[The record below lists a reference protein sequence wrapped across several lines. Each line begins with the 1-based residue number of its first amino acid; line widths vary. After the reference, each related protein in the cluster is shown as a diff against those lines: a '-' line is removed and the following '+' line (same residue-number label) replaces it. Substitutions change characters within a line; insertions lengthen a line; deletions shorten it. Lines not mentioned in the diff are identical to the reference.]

1 MSTDCSTAR
10 GGASSV
16 PVPGIPGPTQRPKSG
31 SKKTP
36 PTPGN
41 RAEAGSGRDARAP
54 LVPGRG
60 SLRPQQRP
68 APLLGSAALATDRR
82 SPDCAPVCL
91 WLGGGQSS
99 GRGTLL
105 SGPALGG
112 RRGHGAVSGAH
123 RGSLPPPILPDG
135 ARWGW
140 LAPGLGS
147 ARPPTHATA
156 VPAALQPRT
165 QSRGTSLGSSAGEL
179 PEQPGLS
186 LLGAGGPASMPR
198 PQDPPPPTKTGPIDD
213 LL

>member
-16 PVPGIPGPTQRPKSG
+16 PVPGIHGPTGRPKSG

-41 RAEAGSGRDARAP
+41 RAEAGSGRDARTP
-54 LVPGRG
+54 LVSGRG
-60 SLRPQQRP
+60 SLRPAQRP
-68 APLLGSAALATDRR
+68 APLLGPAARATDRR

-91 WLGGGQSS
+91 RLGGGQSP

-112 RRGHGAVSGAH
+112 RRGHVALSGAH
-123 RGSLPPPILPDG
+123 RCSLPQPILPDV

-140 LAPGLGS
+140 LAPGVGS
-147 ARPPTHATA
+147 ACPPTHATA
-156 VPAALQPRT
+156 VSAALQPRT
-165 QSRGTSLGSSAGEL
+165 QPRGTPLGSSAGEL
-179 PEQPGLS
+179 PR
-186 LLGAGGPASMPR
+186 ANAVR
-198 PQDPPPPTKTGPIDD
+198 PEPM
-213 LL
+213 

>member
-10 GGASSV
+10 GGATSA
-16 PVPGIPGPTQRPKSG
+16 PVPGIPGPTYRLKSG

-54 LVPGRG
+54 LVSGRG

-68 APLLGSAALATDRR
+68 APLLGPTTRATDRR

-91 WLGGGQSS
+91 RPGGGQSP

-123 RGSLPPPILPDG
+123 RCSLPPPILPDV

-140 LAPGLGS
+140 LAPGVGS

-156 VPAALQPRT
+156 LPAALQPRT
-165 QSRGTSLGSSAGEL
+165 QPGGTSLGSSAGEL
-179 PEQPGLS
+179 PGQPGLS
-186 LLGAGGPASMPR
+186 LPGAGGPAGMPR
-198 PQDPPPPTKTGPIDD
+198 PQDSTPTAQTGPIHD

>member
-10 GGASSV
+10 SGASSV

-60 SLRPQQRP
+60 SLRPPQRP
-68 APLLGSAALATDRR
+68 APLLGPAALAPDRR
-82 SPDCAPVCL
+82 SPDGAPVCL
-91 WLGGGQSS
+91 RPGGGQSP

-112 RRGHGAVSGAH
+112 RPGHGAVSGAH
-123 RGSLPPPILPDG
+123 RCSLPPPILPAV

-140 LAPGLGS
+140 LAPGVGS

-156 VPAALQPRT
+156 LPAALQPRT
-165 QSRGTSLGSSAGEL
+165 QPGGTSLGSSAGEL
-179 PEQPGLS
+179 LRQPRLS
-186 LLGAGGPASMPR
+186 LLAAGDPAGMPR